1 MDSMMRMKW
10 CFSLIAAGGCGL
22 MAAAESF
29 EASKPGRTGV
39 LETALGKWTAEG
51 EVLEVHS
58 GHAKEGRQSLRLTGA
73 EGWVVLELA
82 EPTNVASRLS
92 FWSERWTSRGPFE
105 FRIEASVDEGDFKE
119 VWQGDK
125 QVKVGGF
132 LTKVEVPLPEGAKA
146 LRFRC
151 TAPANSGV
159 MMDLLDFQEEK
170 PMRLLE
176 TEVVQ
181 PVVPVL
187 VRKGV
192 NPVLGLK
199 IPTEGALEPLQLEA
213 VEVEMTGTTRLQDV
227 AAVSLISGGPDPSG
241 GFGESFDEE
250 TKAGRIAFSGSRE
263 LTAGDNWFWVSVRL
277 KDDADIDGRVDAQVT
292 RLKISGKVIELA
304 NGNVPG
310 SQRIGVG
317 LRLLGDDGSKA
328 YRIPGMARTNKG
340 TLIAVYDIRYTG
352 GHDLPGDIDVGV
364 SRSTDAGRNWEPMKV
379 AMDMGR
385 DRRHAYDGVGDP
397 CVFVDR
403 VTGRIWIA
411 ALWSHGNRAW
421 NGSGPGLKPEETG
434 QLVLVWSDDDGK
446 TWSKPRNITE
456 EVKDP
461 AWRLL
466 LDGPGTGITM
476 RDGTLV
482 FPAQYRAA
490 DGKPWSTLIWSA
502 DRGETWKIG
511 SGVKSDT
518 TEAQLIEL
526 ADGSIMINCR
536 DNRGGARTVAVTRDL
551 GKTWAL
557 HPTDRKALPESV
569 CMASLLNWDV
579 PGVGP
584 RLFFSNP
591 ATTSGRHT
599 MTIKVS
605 ADEGMTWP
613 ETLHTIYDK
622 RSGAGYSC
630 LAPAD
635 DKHLG
640 ILYEGPLEMYF
651 LRIPVAELLD
661 PASADRQ

>member
-1 MDSMMRMKW
+1 MMRMRW
-10 CFSLIAAGGCGL
+10 IVGLWWVSAACV
-22 MAAAESF
+22 APAAESF
-29 EASKPGRTGV
+29 ESAKAGLV
-39 LETALGKWTAEG
+39 EKLEIKADRWSADAG
-51 EVLEVHS
+51 VLEVHA

-73 EGWVVLELA
+73 DGWAVLELA
-82 EPTNVASRLS
+82 EPMAKASRMS

-105 FRIEASVDEGDFKE
+105 FRIEAADDAGDFKE

-125 QVKVGGF
+125 VVKVGGF
-132 LTKVEVPLPEGAKA
+132 LTKVEVPLPAGVAA

-151 TAPANSGV
+151 TAPAKSGV
-159 MMDLLDFQEEK
+159 MMDLFEVEQEK
-170 PMRLLE
+170 PMELLE
-176 TEVVQ
+176 IEVVQ

-187 VRKGV
+187 LRKQV
-192 NPVLGLK
+192 NPVLGLR
-199 IPTEGALEPLQLEA
+199 IPTSGALEPLELQA
-213 VEVEMTGTTRLQDV
+213 VEIEMDGTTRPQDID
-227 AAVSLISGGPDPSG
+227 AVSLISGGADPSG
-241 GFGESFDEE
+241 GFGAAFGKEGR
-250 TKAGRIAFSGSRE
+250 AGRTAFSGKQD
-263 LTAGDNWFWVSVRL
+263 LAAGDNWWWISVRL
-277 KDDADIDGRVDAQVT
+277 KDDADIDGRVDARVT
-292 RLKISGKVIELA
+292 RVKISGRVIDVA
-304 NGNVPG
+304 DGSPAG

-317 LRLLGDDGSKA
+317 LRLQGDDGSKA
-328 YRIPGMARTNKG
+328 YRIPGMVRSNAG
-340 TLIAVYDIRYTG
+340 SLIAVYDIRYTG

-364 SRSTDAGRNWEPMKV
+364 SRSTDGGRTWEPMKV
-379 AMDMGR
+379 AMDLGD
-385 DRRHAYDGVGDP
+385 DRSHAYDGVGDP

-403 VTGRIWIA
+403 VTGRVWIA

-421 NGSGPGLKPEETG
+421 NGSRPGLEPEETG
-434 QLVLVWSDDDGK
+434 QLVLVWSDDDGR
-446 TWSKPRNITE
+446 TWSKPRNITR

-466 LDGPGTGITM
+466 LDGPGAGITM

-518 TEAQLIEL
+518 TEAQLVEL

-551 GKTWAL
+551 GKTWTL

-599 MTIKVS
+599 MTVKVS

-613 ETLHTIYDK
+613 EELHTIYDK

-661 PASADRQ
+661 PAKAGGQ